1 VAETD
6 VSYESFHMKTH
17 YPCIHFQ
24 LQMMFLLQ
32 VFDFELSKAEVEELD
47 SLDKR
52 AAGRR
57 FKMDT
62 YKG

>member
-1 VAETD
+1 
-6 VSYESFHMKTH
+6 
-17 YPCIHFQ
+17 
-24 LQMMFLLQ
+24 MMFLLQ

-62 YKG
+62 YKGWVLGDW